1 MGGYLQ
7 KLRWRVAEGMPVRH
21 SLPHPL
27 TLTSPS
33 WTSELS
39 LEWADPARPLHPE
52 VLTLPTGCLQ
62 EQTLL
67 TLACM
72 PPLSPS
78 ASFPHPPVCASSPCR
93 SIRKPNTS
101 VSTGV
106 PERQQ
111 QPPQSLLRAVC
122 AGQSAG
128 QRGSDRRIL
137 PRERPHSWVREE
149 GCPS

>member
-1 MGGYLQ
+1 MAGYLQ
-7 KLRWRVAEGMPVRH
+7 NLRRSVAEGMQVRC

-27 TLTSPS
+27 TLTNPS

-39 LEWADPARPLHPE
+39 LDWAELAHPLPPE
-52 VLTLPTGCLQ
+52 VLTLPTGGLR
-62 EQTLL
+62 EQRLL

-78 ASFPHPPVCASSPCR
+78 ASFPHPPICASGPCW

-106 PERQQ
+106 PERQTGAPAVSAQ
-111 QPPQSLLRAVC
+111 SRLCRTGCRTARLRPQNTA
-122 AGQSAG
+122 
-128 QRGSDRRIL
+128 
-137 PRERPHSWVREE
+137 
-149 GCPS
+149 